1 MKTMI
6 RKIVYAGAL
15 LGVFLLFSGAGCSI
29 SYSLDGAAIAET
41 AKTVS
46 IPVFPNNAA
55 LVAPMLSPAF
65 TEALQEKFASQTN
78 LDVITNDSEEG
89 DLAFSGEIVNYVA
102 TPTAVTAADNFPA
115 SMMRLTITVRVR
127 FTNRLQPEWNFPEAG
142 RTFSQYE
149 DFDSNQTL
157 QAKEAD
163 LIPIIVKK
171 LVDDIYMAAVANW

>member
-1 MKTMI
+1 MKTII
-6 RKIVYAGAL
+6 RKIVYAGTL
-15 LGVFLLFSGAGCSI
+15 LGVLLLFSGAGCKM
-29 SYSLDGAAIAET
+29 SYSLSGAQIPAT
-41 AKTVS
+41 ARTVS

-55 LVAPMLSPAF
+55 LVSPILSSTF
-65 TEALQEKFASQTN
+65 TSALQEKFASQTS
-78 LDVITNDSEEG
+78 LEVVTNDSEEG

-127 FTNRLQPEWNFPEAG
+127 FTNRIDPQWNFPEAG
-142 RTFSQYE
+142 QTFSQYE
-149 DFDSNQTL
+149 DFDSNLTL
-157 QAKEAD
+157 QSQEGE